1 MLCVLLS
8 FATDTEL
15 TPTHAERGRR
25 CTYPFFG
32 MSGDIGSV
40 GSSIIFLGFCCTQ
53 QTTKHRI
60 AYELVPIECSQAEW
74 TSKREFGETFAS
86 LLRIILCI
94 HGCLCVRLIFW
105 GFLATDF
112 WFVNLIAGVELSK
125 RPTLWSMMWLRIWK
139 LFWCNICLNWHRCNQ
154 VSIYIFFS
162 WCRHRE
168 KLIEG
173 TSALKMAQQKSNK
186 QNGKIV
192 AWKYI
197 VWWRCLGN
205 TITWKLFWFKMLR
218 THLVPPS
225 PMPSTSNSAAN
236 LTAEWK
242 FREFKFKRRRK
253 KNHNKFHASKPQSNN
268 NVLLWG
274 FKLIWGKNSRFDKQ
288 LKCSRNVINIQIVER
303 SINLL
308 HLLSVNCWKLRQ
320 SVKVAHDTP
329 RKLLLC
335 VVAVRVPKTNI
346 SCIE

>member
-154 VSIYIFFS
+154 VSIYTFFFMMLMS
-162 WCRHRE
+162 PPWKTHRGNIST
-168 KLIEG
+168 K
-173 TSALKMAQQKSNK
+173 
-186 QNGKIV
+186 NG
-192 AWKYI
+192 
-197 VWWRCLGN
+197 
-205 TITWKLFWFKMLR
+205 
-218 THLVPPS
+218 
-225 PMPSTSNSAAN
+225 
-236 LTAEWK
+236 TAEIKQTEWK
-242 FREFKFKRRRK
+242 DCCLE
-253 KNHNKFHASKPQSNN
+253 
-268 NVLLWG
+268 
-274 FKLIWGKNSRFDKQ
+274 IY
-288 LKCSRNVINIQIVER
+288 
-303 SINLL
+303 
-308 HLLSVNCWKLRQ
+308 
-320 SVKVAHDTP
+320 
-329 RKLLLC
+329 C
-335 VVAVRVPKTNI
+335 VVALPWQYDNVKTFLI
-346 SCIE
+346 